1 MILYLTINCFSNTL
15 NRIHISLMY
24 LSITKG
30 FLYYPHITI
39 LIVYSFMYIAKYPE
53 VSFALQ
59 HSTFPHSKTKRISKK
74 QGKRPNKIFEFLLAC
89 LQFCILLHTKERDV
103 RCIQKRSNQK
113 RSWQLIIVIM
123 NYLMEQLQSVVL
135 V

>member
-74 QGKRPNKIFEFLLAC
+74 QGKR
-89 LQFCILLHTKERDV
+89 T
-103 RCIQKRSNQK
+103 
-113 RSWQLIIVIM
+113 WQLIIVIM